1 MTLVEF
7 HISQG
12 MELLA
17 AKLASGLLPVA
28 SSAWFPVAFI
38 VAANRVGTPSTVRNS
53 SRASF
58 AIHEEDGVWD

>member
-1 MTLVEF
+1 
-7 HISQG
+7 

-38 VAANRVGTPSTVRNS
+38 VTANRVGTPSTVRNS

-58 AIHEEDGVWD
+58 AIHKEDGVWD